1 MTNSTNG
8 CTPVGIQCGKVE
20 EKAMYFIAIIF
31 LVPKLL
37 ASDGPYNGQLML
49 TNRSERFNQ
58 SVSSGYLH
66 MHINGSWYPV
76 CASIS
81 YFGAASACRQMGY
94 TRVSATYFDK

>member
-1 MTNSTNG
+1 MVVHQWEYNVVKWKRKPCIYIYT
-8 CTPVGIQCGKVE
+8 
-20 EKAMYFIAIIF
+20 IAIIF

-76 CASIS
+76 CANIS